1 MCLRE
6 QEWLFTYMIEL
17 GSHLVLL
24 KCNPQPWETEHDFCR
39 DEELHHVT
47 VLSWRK
53 QVGCLFHV
61 KLGSQS
67 LNELKC
73 YFKLIHMLLW
83 SCWPFSPDIPGAKQY
98 EKPDSQWKWDFCLW
112 FKLSLVKQI
121 QHWRH
126 CHVKRIYL
134 TLVETSFIMLS
145 SHGRAG
151 HTGNIC
157 VFRSLPFHLLQ
168 T

>member
-1 MCLRE
+1 MFSRE
-6 QEWLFTYMIEL
+6 RVAFHI
-17 GSHLVLL
+17 
-24 KCNPQPWETEHDFCR
+24 HDWTWFLPSTVQIQSTAMR
-39 DEELHHVT
+39 DRAGFLNDEELHHVT
-47 VLSWRK
+47 VLLWRK

-61 KLGSQS
+61 KQGSQS
-67 LNELKC
+67 LNELKF
-73 YFKLIHMLLW
+73 YFKFVHRLPW
-83 SCWPFSPDIPGAKQY
+83 SCWPFSPDISGAKQD

-121 QHWRH
+121 QHWRP

-134 TLVETSFIMLS
+134 TLVGTSFIALYSLLELGMW
-145 SHGRAG
+145 
-151 HTGNIC
+151 TIC